1 MDAVTLDVEHRSTT
15 GKKVRALRRQKITPV
30 HVYGKG
36 IPSLSLQVD
45 TVELYRTLNLVGRTT
60 PLTLRVNGDEHFV
73 VVREVQRH
81 PVSDQL
87 IHVDFLQVS
96 RTERMRV
103 EVPLVI
109 EGEAP
114 AARIEETMMSQDL
127 HSVEVEGLPTDLPSS
142 LTVDISSL
150 DELDKAIRAAD
161 LELPPSVD
169 LVTDPEALIVRVV
182 RHRVVVEEQVVVEE
196 ELAEGEEAAAEGEE
210 AEEKAPAASAEE
222 ETPST

>member
-1 MDAVTLDVEHRSTT
+1 MDAVTLDVEQRSAT
-15 GKKVRALRRQKITPV
+15 GKKVRALRRQKITPI

-36 IPSLSLQVD
+36 TPSLSLQVD

-114 AARIEETMMSQDL
+114 AARMEETMLSQDL

-182 RHRVVVEEQVVVEE
+182 RHRVVVEEAVVEE
-196 ELAEGEEAAAEGEE
+196 KLAEGEEAAAEGEE
-210 AEEKAPAASAEE
+210 AAAATTEEQAAE
-222 ETPST
+222 ETPGS